1 MRLEEVHER
10 ESFVKTTLQTLDL
23 RLAQL
28 EELSGRMARA
38 LESLAGTHGPEL
50 MHTRPRAASECEAT
64 FLLRQGSVHSA
75 DSGGGFRFHFPAEEL
90 GEASPPRTLA
100 PGFGGKKAC
109 SFRGKGEGDPQRHL
123 VPGRQGSLRLSPGR
137 SAPATPGGS
146 RLGLDNIQ
154 DPWEPKSGP
163 EIGVPAGGDSERER
177 EETRS
182 PSVAPSE
189 SALPNAQP
197 MAGPARVEGAAPG
210 PPGGTRRPRCDP
222 DRATDACPAVESTSF
237 VCAHGR
243 RLVGGVGQW
252 GAEHGSVLDQV
263 WTTEWQCQVQKV
275 TRSRST
281 DIPAHVVSEAARR
294 AERGEQWTDTQEAP
308 WPPRLSLAVTR
319 RAEQGGLLAVKADQA
334 LGVPPSRSK
343 SLHGRPG
350 RAADAPG
357 HAGSVGSLVAPPG
370 RETGA
375 KPEKTPAETAC

>member
-90 GEASPPRTLA
+90 GEASPPRPLA

-123 VPGRQGSLRLSPGR
+123 VPSRQGSLRLSPGR

-163 EIGVPAGGDSERER
+163 EIGVPEGGDSEREK

-182 PSVAPSE
+182 PSVAPSA

-197 MAGPARVEGAAPG
+197 TAGPARVEGAAPG
-210 PPGGTRRPRCDP
+210 TPG
-222 DRATDACPAVESTSF
+222 
-237 VCAHGR
+237 
-243 RLVGGVGQW
+243 
-252 GAEHGSVLDQV
+252 GSVLDQV

-281 DIPAHVVSEAARR
+281 DIPAYVVSEAARR
-294 AERGEQWTDTQEAP
+294 AEREEQWTDTQEAP
-308 WPPRLSLAVTR
+308 WPPRLSLAVTQ

-343 SLHGRPG
+343 SLHGRPR

-370 RETGA
+370 RETEA
-375 KPEKTPAETAC
+375 KPEKAPAETAC